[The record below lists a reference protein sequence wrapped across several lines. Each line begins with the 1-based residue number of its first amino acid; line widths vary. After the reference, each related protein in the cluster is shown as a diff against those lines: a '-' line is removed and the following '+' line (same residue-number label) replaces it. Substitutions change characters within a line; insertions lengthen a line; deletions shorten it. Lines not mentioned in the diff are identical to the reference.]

1 MATDYFSMFRPFE
14 RGVKRVIRASR
25 GAAKTTIFML
35 ADTLHRALFATE
47 PYTVLMGSTQPLSV
61 DKLKDIQSELVANE
75 KIADYFNLKLPKRI
89 GSEKFTI
96 NTAFGEATLKAQSFF
111 SQIRGL
117 KIGATRPSCIKFDD
131 VTHGERVFSEPQR
144 EKAKRQF
151 YTDIRNAGHP
161 GTSYIFMGTTI
172 HAEDLLTKLAKEP
185 LWQAFLYKAIEKWP
199 EKMGLWAKWEAIL
212 SERQNV
218 NREADAQLFY
228 MAHQEEM
235 ERGAKVLWPEREP
248 LLYLMKERFDIGRRA
263 FGAEKQMEPF
273 LTGDRLFEKIHW
285 FQMAERN
292 GKKGFLI
299 ESTGQFLP
307 EDDERWQVFYALD
320 PATGEKKK
328 QTSKKSLSFSSR
340 IIVYR
345 NIKTNQKF
353 VVRDRTN
360 RDSPTEIIKEMIRW
374 HEMYL
379 FLKVGVE
386 GDLFKDLYLPAV
398 RMLAKEYQQKTGHY
412 ERIPF
417 YEIYQ
422 DQKKEKRIYSIEPK
436 VHSGEF
442 LFCRDLSVEATGELE
457 NYPNCDHNDFLDAV
471 EIAEKIT
478 NARYSMKPTHVSIA

>member
-1 MATDYFSMFRPFE
+1 M
-14 RGVKRVIRASR
+14 
-25 GAAKTTIFML
+25 
-35 ADTLHRALFATE
+35 
-47 PYTVLMGSTQPLSV
+47 
-61 DKLKDIQSELVANE
+61 
-75 KIADYFNLKLPKRI
+75 

-96 NTAFGEATLKAQSFF
+96 KTAFGESTLKAQSFF

-117 KIGATRPSCIKFDD
+117 KKGAQRPSCMKFDD
-131 VTHGERVFSEPQR
+131 VTHGERVFSEVQR

-151 YTDIRNAGHP
+151 YTDIRNAGYP

-172 HAEDLLTKLAKEP
+172 HAEDLLTKLSKEP
-185 LWQAFLYKAIEKWP
+185 LWNAFLYKAVEKWP
-199 EKMGLWAKWEAIL
+199 ENMGLWAEWEEIL
-212 SERQNV
+212 SNRQNP
-218 NREADAQLFY
+218 NREADAQIFY
-228 MAHQEEM
+228 MEHQEEM
-235 ERGAKVLWPEREP
+235 ERSAKVLWPEREP
-248 LLYLMKERFDIGRRA
+248 LLYLMKERFDIGTRA

-285 FQMAERN
+285 FQFTERD

-299 ESTGQFLP
+299 EETQKFLP
-307 EDDERWQVFYALD
+307 VDDDRWQIFYALD

-353 VVRDRTN
+353 ILRDRTN

-374 HEMYL
+374 HEEYL

-386 GDLFKDLYLPAV
+386 GDLFKDLYMPAV
-398 RMLAKEYQQKTGHY
+398 RMLLKEHQQKTGYY
-412 ERIPF
+412 ERIPL

-436 VHSGEF
+436 VHSGEI
-442 LFCRDLSVEATGELE
+442 LFCRNLSVEATGELE

-478 NARYSMKPTHVSIA
+478 NNRYSMRPTHISLG

>member
-1 MATDYFSMFRPFE
+1 MATDYFERFRPYE

-25 GAAKTTIFML
+25 GAAKTTLFVL
-35 ADTLHRALFATE
+35 ADTLHRVLYATE
-47 PYTVLMGSTQPLSV
+47 PYTVLMSSTQPLSV
-61 DKLKDIQSELVANE
+61 DKIKDIQSELLAND
-75 KIADYFNLKLPKRI
+75 KIAEYFRLRLPKRM

-96 NTAFGEATLKAQSFF
+96 QTAFGESTLKAQSFF

-117 KIGATRPSCIKFDD
+117 KKGAVRPSRMVFDD
-131 VTHGERVFSEPQR
+131 VTHGERVFSEVQR

-161 GTSYIFMGTTI
+161 GTSYIFLGTTI
-172 HAEDLLTKLAKEP
+172 HADDLLTKLSKEP
-185 LWQAFLYKAIEKWP
+185 LWDAYLYKAIEKWP
-199 EKMGLWAKWEAIL
+199 ENMGLWVEWEKIL
-212 SERQNV
+212 SNRQNP
-218 NREADAQLFY
+218 NREADAQAFY
-228 MAHQEEM
+228 VEHQKDI

-248 LLYLMKERFDIGRRA
+248 LIYLMKERFDIGKRA

-285 FQMAERN
+285 FQFKEKD
-292 GKKGFLI
+292 GKKGFFI
-299 ESTGQFLP
+299 EETGQFLP
-307 EDDERWQVFYALD
+307 EDDERWQIFYALD

-353 VVRDRTN
+353 VLRDRTN

-374 HEMYL
+374 HEQYL

-398 RMLAKEYQQKTGHY
+398 KMLAKEHQSKTGHY

-417 YEIYQ
+417 YEIFQ

-436 VHSGEF
+436 VHSGEI

-478 NARYSMKPTHVSIA
+478 NARYSIKATHISLG